1 MEKCVKNRL
10 EAADTAL
17 ALTICQGHSQHPLW
31 LDPSCQVTV
40 ANHLWASGWN
50 ALAECPAWLTSITDP
65 LHTSAQLSHLSA
77 KRMRRRAC
85 VPGIEKKDHNA
96 WMNLLA
102 HHWWKNIR

>member
-1 MEKCVKNRL
+1 MEKCVKNHL

-77 KRMRRRAC
+77 KC
-85 VPGIEKKDHNA
+85 LCFWD
-96 WMNLLA
+96 
-102 HHWWKNIR
+102 